1 MISLKEK
8 KGKNKMLLLRKLIVI
23 SILSFLSFNAYAVE
37 KCRDLPGFKTL
48 GKDTAEYL
56 ECLAK
61 KPNLQ
66 IKTESKMTDI
76 VTGKK
81 KFKLP
86 NPINGLK
93 NIGKALKP
101 SALEKK

>member
-8 KGKNKMLLLRKLIVI
+8 KEKNKMLLLRKLILISVL
-23 SILSFLSFNAYAVE
+23 SILSFDAYALE

-48 GKDTAEYL
+48 GKDSAEYL
-56 ECLAK
+56 KCLSK
-61 KPNLQ
+61 KQNFKL
-66 IKTESKMTDI
+66 KTESTLTDI

-81 KFKLP
+81 KFKFP